1 MGFSIV
7 DLGER
12 FGISESMV
20 NNTFLTWINY
30 VYVIPGSLKIWP
42 HRDIILQN
50 TPVELL
56 EKYLNNICIIDAT
69 EFKIE
74 VPRTPQKHS
83 ESYST

>member
-30 VYVIPGSLKIWP
+30 VYVIPGSLKI
-42 HRDIILQN
+42 
-50 TPVELL
+50 
-56 EKYLNNICIIDAT
+56 
-69 EFKIE
+69 
-74 VPRTPQKHS
+74 
-83 ESYST
+83 